1 MRFGNLYNSSEKPQL
16 HLCVCLCT
24 RVQWHVSI
32 SSEET
37 VAKMVDQANG
47 LNIY

>member
-1 MRFGNLYNSSEKPQL
+1 MSLGNLYNSSKKLQL
-16 HLCVCLCT
+16 HLCVCLHT

-32 SSEET
+32 GNRER